1 MLAGLTDR
9 QWLWGAAGFYLA
21 GLLLGLASL
30 LRGGKPSGTATYVF
44 VAIGYAAQFVGLGLR
59 GRAEGGCPLGNSLE
73 ICQFTAWSA
82 ITLYLVVGVTYRTS
96 LLGTFTSLLAAGLTL
111 LSLAI
116 PGWDAT
122 RRSHIFG
129 GNPWIEFH
137 AALALFSYGVFALLA
152 LTSGM
157 FLLRHYSLKSKHLGG
172 WFSFLPSILDL
183 DHIGVRLLLAGVILL
198 AAALAVGSVYWIRD
212 PGSVGP
218 LKLAATVA
226 VWAAYAAA
234 LGLRWRGRLLA
245 RRFAWT
251 CLALF
256 AAALLSLGAVDSSR
270 HPDTDPAPRRTALT
284 GVLPGALPGARP
296 LPRTLRP

>member
-21 GLLLGLASL
+21 GLLLGVLSM
-30 LRGGKPSGTATYVF
+30 LRSGKPSGVATYALLV
-44 VAIGYAAQFVGLGLR
+44 VGYLAQFVGLGLR
-59 GRAEGGCPLGNSLE
+59 GRAEGGCPLGNPLE

-82 ITLYLVVGVTYRTS
+82 ITLYLAIGVTFRSS
-96 LLGTFTSLLAAGLTL
+96 LLGTFTATFAAGLTL
-111 LSLAI
+111 LSLAV
-116 PGWDAT
+116 PAWDAT

-152 LTSGM
+152 LTSSM

-183 DHIGVRLLLAGVILL
+183 DHIGVRLLVAGVVLL
-198 AAALAVGSVYWIRD
+198 GAALAVGSVYWVRD
-212 PGSVGP
+212 PDSVGV

-226 VWAAYAAA
+226 VWAAYTVA
-234 LGLRWRGRLLA
+234 LGLRWRSRLLG

-256 AAALLSLGAVDSSR
+256 AAALLSLGPVDSSR
-270 HPDTDPAPRRTALT
+270 HPDTDPSPRRAAGLS
-284 GVLPGALPGARP
+284 
-296 LPRTLRP
+296 PR